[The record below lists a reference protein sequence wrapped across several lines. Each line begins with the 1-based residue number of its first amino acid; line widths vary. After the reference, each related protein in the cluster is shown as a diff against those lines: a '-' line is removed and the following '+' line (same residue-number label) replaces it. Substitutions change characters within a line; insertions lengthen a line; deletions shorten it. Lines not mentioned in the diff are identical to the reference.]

1 MESTS
6 GKTAKE
12 QKVDDCSD
20 DPAHPGKSPIVVVSF
35 TTPPDHFEFS
45 CHEVTIRTKGK
56 VQLHRASKEDKWI
69 FVRVNGL
76 PESEFEVTIGGD
88 GKTVTILDKYKT
100 PNTSFPYT
108 VTVRDEFGEEHTSP
122 GDRPTP
128 PMIRNR

>member
-6 GKTAKE
+6 GKTAKT

-20 DPAHPGKSPIVVVSF
+20 DPAHPGKSPIVAVSF

-45 CHEVTIRTKGK
+45 CHEVTMRAKGK
-56 VQLHRASKEDKWI
+56 VQFHRASPKDTWI
-69 FVRVNGL
+69 FLGANGL
-76 PESEFEVTIGGD
+76 PQSEFEVKIGGN
-88 GKTVTILDKYKT
+88 GKTMAIEDSYET

-108 VTVRDEFGEEHTSP
+108 VTVRDECGGEHTSP